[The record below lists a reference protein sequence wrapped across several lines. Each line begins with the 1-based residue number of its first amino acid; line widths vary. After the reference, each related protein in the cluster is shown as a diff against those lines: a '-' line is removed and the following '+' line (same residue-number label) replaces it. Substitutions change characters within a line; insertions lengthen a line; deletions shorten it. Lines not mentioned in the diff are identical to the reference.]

1 MRPSRGSFDHLSAV
15 WFEVEKCYA
24 ANTTGLTPDSAHRLA
39 TRDVLLYWR
48 EQVAEI
54 ARALAPGP
62 GRKHRLWYRTSAP
75 GSERWLRGTSKLM
88 RARSAAGFLSC
99 DDVVAAAD
107 GVGVEY
113 RHELFSAI
121 NDMSV
126 AARAEPQTH

>member
-1 MRPSRGSFDHLSAV
+1 M
-15 WFEVEKCYA
+15 
-24 ANTTGLTPDSAHRLA
+24 
-39 TRDVLLYWR
+39 
-48 EQVAEI
+48 
-54 ARALAPGP
+54 
-62 GRKHRLWYRTSAP
+62 
-75 GSERWLRGTSKLM
+75 RGTSKLM

>member
-1 MRPSRGSFDHLSAV
+1 MLEGAPRSRCHSCHTWSCARSEDSHTSTSSHCWGKGPPPPKRAGAAWSATA
-15 WFEVEKCYA
+15 YA
-24 ANTTGLTPDSAHRLA
+24 QP
-39 TRDVLLYWR
+39 V
-48 EQVAEI
+48 
-54 ARALAPGP
+54 
-62 GRKHRLWYRTSAP
+62 
-75 GSERWLRGTSKLM
+75 

>member
-1 MRPSRGSFDHLSAV
+1 MAAAKGCADVDEFRRVFCRTEDDGS
-15 WFEVEKCYA
+15 W
-24 ANTTGLTPDSAHRLA
+24 GLK
-39 TRDVLLYWR
+39 
-48 EQVAEI
+48 E
-54 ARALAPGP
+54 
-62 GRKHRLWYRTSAP
+62 LWNPKLESHDCIMLDRTSAP